1 MGGVISSDDT
11 RDVSFLPED
20 IIVSPAAQERI
31 KNASLSGE
39 PPEPVRSSDS
49 DLSFQLKYERELEN
63 EYNARLRVVEQRN
76 EELFKQAAEEYTR
89 TVERLEN
96 KYMRSTPGGC
106 CTAAEQRVED
116 CYKNNPGRPL
126 QCSQLVKEYIR
137 CVNNFR
143 VATARKEISSPA

>member
-1 MGGVISSDDT
+1 MYVDEFAEYSVYANMGGVFSSDDT
-11 RDVSFLPED
+11 RDVIFLPED
-20 IIVSPAAQERI
+20 IIVSPAAQERL
-31 KNASLSGE
+31 KKASLPGE
-39 PPEPVRSSDS
+39 PPG
-49 DLSFQLKYERELEN
+49 K
-63 EYNARLRVVEQRN
+63 N

-116 CYKNNPGRPL
+116 CYKSNPGRPL

-143 VATARKEISSPA
+143 VATARKEVSSPA